1 MKILIVTLFLLNSL
15 FASYSELL
23 FNGNCVTCH
32 KVDKSISAPSIK
44 VIQKRYKDAF
54 TKKEDFVEYMSS
66 WVLKPD
72 SKKSLMQ
79 DAIIKYELMPEL
91 GYQKDVLKQIALY
104 IYETN
109 FNKKK

>member
-1 MKILIVTLFLLNSL
+1 MKIFIFILLLLNTL
-15 FASYSELL
+15 FASYEELL

-32 KVDKSISAPSIK
+32 KIDKSISAPSIK

-54 TKKEDFVEYMSS
+54 LKKEDFIEYMSS

-79 DAIIKYELMPEL
+79 DAINEYELMPEL
-91 GYQKDVLKQIALY
+91 GYQKNVLKQIASY
-104 IYETN
+104 IYETD
-109 FNKKK
+109 FNKQH